1 MPHRAAV
8 LTVSDG
14 VSSGT
19 RSDESGD
26 VAEKFLRDR
35 GFDVERAV
43 VPDEFDEIKRALKG
57 FVRAGVNLVVTTGG
71 TGLGPRDVTPEATRR
86 VIRRETPGLAE
97 LMRRAGLAAT
107 PHAALARGVA
117 GERDGTLIL
126 NTPGSPSGV
135 RDSLEAVVELLPHAL
150 ELLAGHTE
158 HGSHRDPA
166 SFKDRGPRSRGGG
179 GPQRNARSE
188 EVVVVATAVKTHGNP
203 PCEIGQKLLVGR
215 SGPLEGTLGCAEFD
229 SQAVADA
236 PDVLAGGAAV
246 TRTYDHELGSV
257 EVFLEPRPTPDTL
270 VVFAATPVAAELLR
284 LGKAIGYD
292 TVLVE
297 PRSERVTRAH
307 RKAADQIVPSPTSL
321 DLGAGLDAVHTD
333 HDAPDIVDALEL
345 LLRSEARFVGVMGS
359 TRHVSPHMDELR
371 SRGISEEEIARL
383 NTPVGLDIGGRTPS
397 EIALSIAAGLIAHR
411 NARGGGWYDQ

>member
-43 VPDEFDEIKRALKG
+43 VPDDFDEIKRALRG
-57 FVRAGVNLVVTTGG
+57 FVRAGMNLVVTTGG
-71 TGLGPRDVTPEATRR
+71 TGLGPRDVTPEATQR

-97 LMRRAGLAAT
+97 LMRRTGLAVT

-135 RDSLEAVVELLPHAL
+135 RDSLEAVGELLPHAL

-158 HGSHRDPA
+158 HGSHEVPA
-166 SFKDRGPRSRGGG
+166 RT
-179 GPQRNARSE
+179 ARE
-188 EVVVVATAVKTHGNP
+188 EAVVVATAVKTHGNP
-203 PCEIGQKLLVGR
+203 PCEIGQKLLLGR

-236 PDVLAGGAAV
+236 PGVVAEGAAV

-284 LGKAIGYD
+284 LGKAIGYT

-297 PRSERVTRAH
+297 SRTERVTRAH
-307 RKAADQIVPSPTSL
+307 RKSADRIVSSPTSL
-321 DLGAGLDAVHTD
+321 DLEARVDAVHTD
-333 HDAPDIVDALEL
+333 HDAPDVVDVLES

-359 TRHVSPHMDELR
+359 TRHVGPHVDALR
-371 SRGISEEEIARL
+371 SRGLSDDELARV
-383 NTPVGLDIGGRTPS
+383 NSPVGLDIGGRTPS

-411 NARGGGWYDQ
+411 NARGGGWFDK

>member
-1 MPHRAAV
+1 MNYRAAV

-14 VSSGT
+14 ISSGT
-19 RSDESGD
+19 RTDESGD
-26 VAEKFLRDR
+26 VAEKFLRGQ

-43 VPDEFDEIKRALKG
+43 VPDDFDEIRRALRG
-57 FVRAGVNLVVTTGG
+57 FVRAGMDLVVTTGG

-97 LMRRAGLAAT
+97 LMRRAGLAVT

-135 RDSLEAVVELLPHAL
+135 RDSLEAVSEILPHAL

-158 HGSHRDPA
+158 HA
-166 SFKDRGPRSRGGG
+166 PRPES
-179 GPQRNARSE
+179 RSE
-188 EVVVVATAVKTHGNP
+188 EAVVVATAVKTHGDP
-203 PCEIGQKLLVGR
+203 PCEIGQKLTIGR

-236 PDVLAGGAAV
+236 PGALAAGAPV
-246 TRTYDHELGSV
+246 TRTYEHELGSV

-284 LGKAIGYD
+284 LGRALGYN

-297 PRSERVTRAH
+297 PRIERVTRAH
-307 RKAADQIVPSPTSL
+307 RKAADRILSSPTTL
-321 DLGAGLDAVHTD
+321 DPGTRVDAVHTD
-333 HDAPDIVDALEL
+333 HDAPDVVDALES

-359 TRHVSPHMDELR
+359 TRHVSPHIGALR
-371 SRGISEEEIARL
+371 SRGLSDEEVARV
-383 NTPVGLDIGGRTPS
+383 NTPVGLDIGGRTPA
-397 EIALSIAAGLIAHR
+397 EIALSIAAGLVANR
-411 NARGGGWYDQ
+411 NERGGGWFDQ

>member
-19 RSDESGD
+19 RNDESGD
-26 VAEKFLRDR
+26 VAEKFLREQ

-43 VPDEFDEIKRALKG
+43 VPDDFDEIRRSLRG
-57 FVRAGVNLVVTTGG
+57 FVRAGMDLVVTTGG
-71 TGLGPRDVTPEATRR
+71 TGLGPRDITPEATRR

-97 LMRRAGLAAT
+97 LMRKAGLEKT

-117 GERDGTLIL
+117 GDRDGTLII

-135 RDSLEAVVELLPHAL
+135 RDSLEAVGELLPHAL
-150 ELLAGHTE
+150 ELLAGHTHHSSKRE
-158 HGSHRDPA
+158 PA
-166 SFKDRGPRSRGGG
+166 S
-179 GPQRNARSE
+179 E
-188 EVVVVATAVKTHGNP
+188 EAAVVATAVKTHGNP
-203 PCEIGQKLLVGR
+203 PCEIGQKLIVGR

-236 PDVLAGGAAV
+236 PGVLAEGAAV

-257 EVFLEPRPTPDTL
+257 DVFLEPRPIPDTL

-284 LGKAIGYD
+284 VGRSIGYS

-297 PRSERVTRAH
+297 PRPERVTRAH
-307 RKAADQIVPSPTSL
+307 RKAADRILASPTAL
-321 DLGAGLDAVHTD
+321 DLGTRVDAVHTD
-333 HDAPDIVDALEL
+333 HDAPDVVDTLES
-345 LLRSEARFVGVMGS
+345 LLRSKARFVGVMGS
-359 TRHVSPHMDELR
+359 TRHVGPHIDALR
-371 SRGISEEEIARL
+371 SRGLSDEELARV
-383 NTPVGLDIGGRTPS
+383 NTPVGLDIGGRTPA
-397 EIALSIAAGLIAHR
+397 EIALSIAAGLVANR
-411 NARGGGWYDQ
+411 NERGGGWFDQ

>member
-1 MPHRAAV
+1 MPYTAAV

-14 VSSGT
+14 VSAGT

-43 VPDEFDEIKRALKG
+43 VPDDFDEIKRALRG

-135 RDSLEAVVELLPHAL
+135 RDGLEAVGELLPHAL

-158 HGSHRDPA
+158 HRTHEVP
-166 SFKDRGPRSRGGG
+166 PRLE
-179 GPQRNARSE
+179 RNEA
-188 EVVVVATAVKTHGNP
+188 VVVATAVKTHGNP
-203 PCEIGQKLLVGR
+203 PCEIGQKLLLGR

-229 SQAVADA
+229 SQATADA
-236 PDVLAGGAAV
+236 PGVLAGGAAV

-297 PRSERVTRAH
+297 PRTERVTGAH
-307 RKAADQIVPSPTSL
+307 RRAADQIVPSATSL
-321 DLGAGLDAVHTD
+321 DLGTRLDAVHTD
-333 HDAPDIVDALEL
+333 HDAPDVVDALESM
-345 LLRSEARFVGVMGS
+345 LRSEARFVGVMGS
-359 TRHVSPHMDELR
+359 TRHVGPHIDELR
-371 SRGISEEEIARL
+371 SRGISEEQLTRL
-383 NTPVGLDIGGRTPS
+383 NTPVGLDLGGRTPP

-411 NARGGGWYDQ
+411 NARGGGWFGR